1 MLPTGMWNSSTNEG
15 GVAIAAPAAP
25 PGLRKKRARRIIAV
39 GGGKGGIGK
48 TLLTANLGIALA
60 QRGFKVVLVDAD
72 LGGANLHTCLG
83 ISQPAVTLSD
93 YVSGRAKKLQEV
105 IIPAGV
111 DNLSLIPGGR
121 DALDAAN
128 PKYQQKSKLLR
139 NLAALEV
146 DYLLLDL
153 AAGTS
158 LNVLDFFLMA
168 DRGLVVLLPEP
179 TSIENAYRFIR
190 AAFFRRL
197 QALKDADGVA
207 NLVSEAMAKDEP
219 ALKTPFE
226 FVAWARSQN
235 PAAAERL
242 QQEASSFRA
251 GLVVNQ
257 SRSEADQ
264 DLGHA
269 VASAWKKF
277 FGLSLD
283 YVGAIGYDDNAWRAV
298 RKRRPLLLERPDC
311 QAAVGLLKVADNV
324 LALDRRLAQVR

>member
-1 MLPTGMWNSSTNEG
+1 MWNSSTNETAIG
-15 GVAIAAPAAP
+15 NVAPVAP
-25 PGLRKKRARRIIAV
+25 PGLRRKRACRIISV

-48 TLLTANLGIALA
+48 TLVTANLGIAIA
-60 QRGFKVVLVDAD
+60 QRGCKVVLVDAD

-83 ISQPAVTLSD
+83 IEQPAVTLSD

-105 IIPAGV
+105 MVPAGI
-111 DNLSLIPGGR
+111 DNLALIPGAR

-139 NLAALEV
+139 NLISLEV

-158 LNVLDFFLMA
+158 LNVLDFFLIA

-197 QALKDADGVA
+197 QLAKDPDGVA
-207 NLVSEAMAKDEP
+207 ELVNEAMANDEP
-219 ALKTPFE
+219 ALRTPFE
-226 FVAWARSQN
+226 FVAWVKAHN
-235 PAAAERL
+235 PLAAERL
-242 QQEASSFRA
+242 RQEANAFRV

-257 SRSEADQ
+257 SRTETDQ

-269 VASAWKKF
+269 VASAWNKF

-283 YVGAIGYDDNAWRAV
+283 YVGAIGYDDDAWRAV
-298 RKRRPLLLERPDC
+298 RERRPLLLDRPNC
-311 QAAVGLLKVADNV
+311 EAAAGLAKVADNV
-324 LALDRRLAQVR
+324 LALDRRLALVR

>member
-1 MLPTGMWNSSTNEG
+1 MWNSSTNEER
-15 GVAIAAPAAP
+15 VAITAPAAP

-60 QRGFKVVLVDAD
+60 KRGCRVVVVDAD

-93 YVSGRAKKLQEV
+93 YVSGRAKKLQEI
-105 IIPAGV
+105 IIPVGV
-111 DNLSLIPGGR
+111 ENLSLIPGGR

-139 NLAALEV
+139 NLAALDA

-197 QALKDADGVA
+197 QALKDADEVA
-207 NLVSEAMAKDEP
+207 TLVSEAVAKDEP
-219 ALKTPFE
+219 ALKTPHE
-226 FVAWARSQN
+226 FVAWARTQN

-242 QQEASSFRA
+242 QHEASSFRA

-257 SRSEADQ
+257 SRSKADQ

-269 VASAWKKF
+269 VVSAWKKF

-283 YVGAIGYDDNAWRAV
+283 YVGAIGYDDDAWRAV

-311 QAAVGLLKVADNV
+311 PAAAGLLKVAENV
-324 LALDRRLAQVR
+324 LALDRRLVQVR